1 MSKKNTDDL
10 LKELKNNCE
19 IESYINTN
27 SMAFIYHTISDF
39 WYETC
44 EKSKMS
50 KSNII
55 NKSEFN
61 YSFFYDVINGR
72 KIPTRDKI
80 IRLALTMKLD
90 FEDCQQAL
98 RLSDKALLYP
108 KIKKDSIII
117 YAINNSL
124 TIFECNELLKK
135 FNEEILK

>member
-1 MSKKNTDDL
+1 MKNTDDL
-10 LKELKNNCE
+10 LKELNNKSE
-19 IESYINTN
+19 IDNYLQSNTASFIN
-27 SMAFIYHTISDF
+27 YTISDF
-39 WYETC
+39 WNNAC
-44 EKSKMS
+44 EKSGMS

-80 IRLALTMKLD
+80 IRLTLTMKLD
-90 FEDCQQAL
+90 LDDCQQAL

-108 KIKKDSIII
+108 RIKKDSIII

-124 TIFECNELLKK
+124 TISECNNLLKK
-135 FNEEILK
+135 FNEETLK